1 MPPSEIPT
9 DHHFARLVG
18 GSKIVNN
25 EDGSGREALTPDAFR
40 MRPDEDALSGSYFE
54 NAGSNEQQ
62 CAGAIS
68 IEWRSQN
75 LRIGQSRMALA
86 ESEAIRQTGNEH
98 QRKLRVLH
106 EGVPAQPSYAQI
118 RGIREDDSLLLDALA
133 RSCVTKLLACI

>member
-54 NAGSNEQQ
+54 NAGSNEPLNGV
-62 CAGAIS
+62 ARTSESDDRVG
-68 IEWRSQN
+68 WR
-75 LRIGQSRMALA
+75 
-86 ESEAIRQTGNEH
+86 
-98 QRKLRVLH
+98 
-106 EGVPAQPSYAQI
+106 
-118 RGIREDDSLLLDALA
+118 
-133 RSCVTKLLACI
+133 